1 MIDRVLELCISI
13 RKELPE
19 LPAMGQETAEDEIIE
34 PPLIYTADSKGP
46 LVC

>member
-13 RKELPE
+13 RKE